1 MIENKRIY
9 TKSIERRLLYWPNKY
24 QGILWPVY
32 GRGSQIK
39 TTKKTATA
47 VVGIVVHVME
57 Y

>member
-9 TKSIERRLLYWPNKY
+9 TKSIDRRLLFLPNKY